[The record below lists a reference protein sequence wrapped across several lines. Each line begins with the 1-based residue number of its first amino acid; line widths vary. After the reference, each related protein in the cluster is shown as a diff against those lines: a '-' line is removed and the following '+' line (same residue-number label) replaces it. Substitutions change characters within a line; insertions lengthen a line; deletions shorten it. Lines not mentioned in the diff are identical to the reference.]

1 MSDALSFP
9 AVMAEPR
16 RDSQGIASPAHL
28 DRKSSVP
35 LFLQIT
41 QKLRESLQQDLRSG
55 RLKAGDFFATE
66 KSVCE
71 QFGVS
76 VITAKRVLD
85 DLESEG
91 TLVRLQGRGTYV
103 ARSRVNQVLDHFY
116 RFATNM
122 EQQGFHPTCKNLSIR
137 ITSAEASVAK
147 PLNLATGDRVIRL
160 ERLRMLDEEP
170 YFLQTS
176 YLPQSFFPGL
186 EKENHDAVALYD
198 ILEQKYHRQPVRC
211 RDTFEAALVHRRA
224 ARLLEVAVRS
234 AGILLERIAYDAEG
248 IPVELSRGVIR
259 GDRWQLSAELR

>member
-1 MSDALSFP
+1 MSGALGP
-9 AVMAEPR
+9 TVALER
-16 RDSQGIASPAHL
+16 RLDFHGTASPPHL
-28 DRKSSVP
+28 DRKSPVP
-35 LFLQIT
+35 LFVQII
-41 QKLRESLQQDLRSG
+41 QRLRESLQQDLKSG
-55 RLKAGDFFATE
+55 RLKPGDFFATE

-91 TLVRLQGRGTYV
+91 ILIRLQGRGTYV

-122 EQQGFHPTCKNLSIR
+122 EQQGFHPTWKNLSVR
-137 ITSAEASVAK
+137 ITSSEASVAK
-147 PLNLATGDRVIRL
+147 PLNLESDERVIRL
-160 ERLRMLDEEP
+160 ERLRMLNEEP

-176 YLPQSFFPGL
+176 YLPENFFPGL

-198 ILEQKYHRQPVRC
+198 ILGQKYNRQPVRC
-211 RDTFEAALVHRRA
+211 KDTFEAALVHRRA
-224 ARLLEVAVRS
+224 ARLLEVPVRS